1 MSSLGFFDA
10 HCYVGRY
17 KAFQP
22 GSFYR
27 TDDLLRQMRYYGITE
42 ALVTHAMS
50 REHHPLD
57 GNAAV
62 IEETRGRQNLHP
74 GWAVLPSASGELPKP
89 AEFVQQ
95 MLANGVRAAR
105 VFYGSYKF
113 AISEWC
119 IGDLLAEL
127 ESHRIPTFLDPDTE
141 LNTWCDD
148 QFDLDA
154 VDALCSRHKNL
165 PVILSEA
172 RIRSSN
178 RALYQLLARH
188 PNLHIELS
196 GYWGY
201 HAIEFVTR
209 EFGAHRLLF
218 GTRMP
223 VRDPACAIGQVAY
236 SDISEHEKRM
246 VAGDNLRRLLAEV
259 VE

>member
-1 MSSLGFFDA
+1 MSKLEFFDA

-17 KAFQP
+17 KTFRP
-22 GSFYR
+22 GSFYKR
-27 TDDLLRQMRYYGITE
+27 DELLRQMRHFGISE
-42 ALVTHAMS
+42 ALVTHSMA

-62 IEETRGRQNLHP
+62 VGQTKGKDNLHP
-74 GWAVLPSASGELPKP
+74 CWAVLPTASKELPEP
-89 AEFVQQ
+89 AELVRQ

-105 VFYGSYKF
+105 AFFKMYKF
-113 AISEWC
+113 SVSEWC
-119 IGDLLAEL
+119 IGDVLSEL
-127 ESHRIPTFLDPDTE
+127 ESHRVPIFLDPTVELDTWWE
-141 LNTWCDD
+141 D
-148 QFDLDA
+148 QMDLDA
-154 VDALCSRHKNL
+154 LDRLCESHKDL

-178 RALYQLLARH
+178 RALYQLLAKH
-188 PNLHIELS
+188 PNLRVELS

-223 VRDPACAIGQVAY
+223 VRDPACAIGQVTY
-236 SDISEHEKRM
+236 SDISDEDKRL
-246 VAGDNLRRLLAEV
+246 VAGDNLRGLLAGVLE
-259 VE
+259 